1 MQQDVSFH
9 DQNRAGELVSRLATD
24 SVLVSKSLTSNVS
37 EGLRSSLLIVCGL
50 AAMFF
55 TNSHLTVH

>member
-1 MQQDVSFH
+1 
-9 DQNRAGELVSRLATD
+9 
-24 SVLVSKSLTSNVS
+24 VLVSKSLTSNVS